1 MGSGTKTGSADKRR
15 AATWLACVVAVA
27 SALGLAG
34 AAAAAPPK
42 PKPVEPPKMAAAAMR
57 VVIVRDS
64 RAGCEPN
71 CAEWI
76 SALGQ
81 ITKETP
87 AQFRRVFKALSA
99 KKLPVFISS
108 PGGAVDPAMAIGR
121 DIRKRGLDV
130 AVERTVFA
138 ACEPPATSC
147 DLAAIKDGDKG
158 RPDAVG
164 ASCSSACVLILA
176 AGKERLVP
184 VYGFVGVHQHHEWRT
199 TWQRLQT
206 FRVQRRIEN
215 WRVVEHRELIAE
227 KEFNRKTVEGNP
239 DYAPVRAYYSEMG
252 INTAALM
259 PLLLATPHTGVH
271 RMTPD
276 ERRTTRIATRFAAG
290 DALLQSASLEVAGKP
305 DTATPAVTDE
315 PGAAAPLK
323 LVTELRTVYPTTA
336 EAVELFLRVKSSD
349 PPSPGAH
356 YTADIVFAGDK
367 KLVAESTGERPADPL
382 YAALATED
390 FCVLR
395 RAGNLSMRILI
406 RDAARPERPVQI
418 SVDLAKD
425 PLSARFASVYCP
437 SAGQPAKWQ
446 NELSVQNMITV
457 PPVNLPKP
465 AASAGA
471 VPKPVPAKN

>member
-1 MGSGTKTGSADKRR
+1 MGSGTKTGSADKQR
-15 AATWLACVVAVA
+15 AATWLACFVALA
-27 SALGLAG
+27 SVLALAS

-42 PKPVEPPKMAAAAMR
+42 PKPPEPAKMAAAAMR

-64 RAGCEPN
+64 RPGCEPN

-87 AQFRRVFKALSA
+87 AQFRRVFKALGA

-158 RPDAVG
+158 RPDAIG

-184 VYGFVGVHQHHEWRT
+184 VYGFVGVHQHHQWRT

-215 WRVVEHRELIAE
+215 WRVVEHRELIAKKNSTARRSRE
-227 KEFNRKTVEGNP
+227 VLTMRRC
-239 DYAPVRAYYSEMG
+239 AP
-252 INTAALM
+252 ITARW
-259 PLLLATPHTGVH
+259 G
-271 RMTPD
+271 
-276 ERRTTRIATRFAAG
+276 
-290 DALLQSASLEVAGKP
+290 S
-305 DTATPAVTDE
+305 TPAIGFVACCFV
-315 PGAAAPLK
+315 G
-323 LVTELRTVYPTTA
+323 
-336 EAVELFLRVKSSD
+336 SSL
-349 PPSPGAH
+349 
-356 YTADIVFAGDK
+356 
-367 KLVAESTGERPADPL
+367 LVATIAL
-382 YAALATED
+382 YASVADAY
-390 FCVLR
+390 VI
-395 RAGNLSMRILI
+395 GRIS
-406 RDAARPERPVQI
+406 PV
-418 SVDLAKD
+418 
-425 PLSARFASVYCP
+425 
-437 SAGQPAKWQ
+437 G
-446 NELSVQNMITV
+446 
-457 PPVNLPKP
+457 
-465 AASAGA
+465 
-471 VPKPVPAKN
+471 